1 MDYNNI
7 RKLLDKYWEGESS
20 IEEESQL
27 RSFFSGDDIPEDL
40 KPYQPLFQFFQL
52 EQDKNLNVDFDQRLI
67 QELKSSEKPT
77 AKVRSLPY
85 YLMRV
90 AAVGILLISIYIG
103 GQIVSSGDSFETVA
117 ETEEMTPEEVYA
129 QTKEALLLVSAK
141 LNKGTSVAN
150 DGMSKMN
157 KATRVIK

>member
-20 IEEESQL
+20 RLEETQL
-27 RSFFSGDDIPEDL
+27 REFFAGSDVPEDL
-40 KPYQPLFQFFQL
+40 KTYQPLFQFFQI
-52 EQDKNLNVDFDQRLI
+52 EQDKNLNGDFDQRLI
-67 QELKSSEKPT
+67 EQLKSSEKPK
-77 AKVRSLPY
+77 AKVRKLPY

-90 AAVGILLISIYIG
+90 AAAALLLFSIYFVN
-103 GQIVSSGDSFETVA
+103 QQWNQDNYDPVVV
-117 ETEEMTPEEVYA
+117 EEMTPEEVYE
-129 QTKEALLLVSAK
+129 QTKAALLLVSAK

-150 DGMSKMN
+150 DGMAKMN

>member
-20 IEEESQL
+20 LQEETQL
-27 RSFFSGDDIPEDL
+27 REFFTGTDVPEDL
-40 KPYQPLFQFFQL
+40 KTYQPLFQFFQM
-52 EQDKNLNVDFDQRLI
+52 EQDKNLNGDFDQRLI

-77 AKVRSLPY
+77 AKVRRLPY

-90 AAVGILLISIYIG
+90 AAAGLLLFSIYFVNE
-103 GQIVSSGDSFETVA
+103 QWNQDSYEA
-117 ETEEMTPEEVYA
+117 AASEEMTPEEAYA
-129 QTKEALLLVSAK
+129 QTKQALLLVSAK
-141 LNKGTSVAN
+141 MNKGTDVAN

-157 KATRVIK
+157 KATHVIK

>member
-20 IEEESQL
+20 VQEEAQL
-27 RSFFSGDDIPEDL
+27 RDFFAGTEIPEDL
-40 KPYQPLFQFFQL
+40 KPYRPLFQFFKM
-52 EQDKNLNVDFDQRLI
+52 EQDKKLNGNFDEKLI
-67 QELKSSEKPT
+67 QQLESSDKPVSN
-77 AKVRSLPY
+77 VRKLPY

-90 AAVGILLISIYIG
+90 AATGLLLFSIYFVN
-103 GQIVSSGDSFETVA
+103 QQWNQSANETVA
-117 ETEEMTPEEVYA
+117 VEELTPEEVYE

-141 LNKGTSVAN
+141 LNKGTDVAN

>member
-27 RSFFSGDDIPEDL
+27 RSFFSGEDIPEDL

-67 QELKSSEKPT
+67 QELKSSEKPP

-90 AAVGILLISIYIG
+90 AAVGILLISIYFV
-103 GQIVSSGDSFETVA
+103 GQQWSDGSYNTVA